1 MKFGN
6 KTKQKKEAQSS
17 NKATVSQ
24 NPVKKKLQRGCCELG
39 ISVLGAALAVLRRG
53 LFQPFA
59 DKGAISGGSEE
70 VERDN
75 FTLYFIVSL
84 ILCAVLL
91 LLTVM
96 SALTYFFQKEVGK
109 FQRFA
114 VSVSPVICSVA
125 VLAVS
130 GFYAYLTAGGEVNI
144 TGYLVLL
151 GIGEAMLFRL
161 PCAVYVFLRKGEKA
175 PKNQIER

>member
-6 KTKQKKEAQSS
+6 KKKQS
-17 NKATVSQ
+17 NKKGKPADAAKASPS
-24 NPVKKKLQRGCCELG
+24 PVKKKLVRGIAELG
-39 ISVLGAALAVLRRG
+39 ISALGAVLLILCRV
-53 LFQPFA
+53 LFRAFT
-59 DKGAISGGSEE
+59 DNGAISVGSAE
-70 VERDN
+70 VARDN
-75 FTLYFIVSL
+75 FTLYFKISL

-109 FQRFA
+109 FQHFA

-161 PCAVYVFLRKGEKA
+161 PCALYVFLRKGEKE
-175 PKNQIER
+175 PKN